1 MEGAAPPPQTPP
13 VSSPLMSSDD
23 RLDDDVPVFGPLLPQ
38 EDRLW
43 RHPSELDDT
52 EATEPRGTRWLRWQR
67 LWVVILVSGLV
78 GALAATGA
86 GVVGGRLTSH
96 SNASPVV
103 ERVVE
108 RLVDPMALPGAD
120 TRDQIVAVAER
131 VRPAIVQIKT
141 TGMASNPAD
150 HWGSGV
156 IFRDDG
162 YVVTSAHIVERAT
175 WIWAVLSDG
184 RQVTAKFRGSDPD
197 TGIAVLKLDGGP
209 YPAAVL
215 GSAADVKVG
224 QLAVAIG
231 SLVGQGGRSSVSLG
245 VVSALGRTVERRSPR
260 SALFGVIQTDAAV
273 LPGFSG
279 GALVD
284 RTGAVIGVTTV
295 ITPDDGMKKHTGDL
309 SALGFAIPIDTARS
323 VANELIATGEVAPA
337 WLGVEGSD
345 LNQAAAGQLGV
356 TGGALV
362 SRVVKDSPA
371 DKAGIRPGDVIV
383 SLDGTEV
390 ASMSTLIA
398 VLRADQVGQ
407 RVQIGYLRDGRQGKK
422 TATLAKQP

>member
-1 MEGAAPPPQTPP
+1 MGSASATTDTA
-13 VSSPLMSSDD
+13 SILPLMSSDD
-23 RLDDDVPVFGPLLPQ
+23 RLDDDVPVFRPLLPQ

-43 RHPSELDDT
+43 RHPSELDDPEIT
-52 EATEPRGTRWLRWQR
+52 DARGPRWLRWHR
-67 LWVVILVSGLV
+67 PWVIVLVSGLV

-86 GVVGGRLTSH
+86 GVVGERLTSH

-108 RLVDPMALPGAD
+108 RLVEPVAPPGAD
-120 TRDQIVAVAER
+120 VRDQIVAVSER

-141 TGMASNPAD
+141 TGVASNPID
-150 HWGSGV
+150 HSGSG
-156 IFRDDG
+156 IILRDDG
-162 YVVTSAHIVERAT
+162 YVVTSARIVERAT
-175 WIWAVLSDG
+175 RIWAVLSDG
-184 RQVTAKFRGSDPD
+184 RQVSAKLRGSDPD
-197 TGIAVLKLDGGP
+197 TDIAVVKLDGGP

-231 SLVGQGGRSSVSLG
+231 SLVGEGGHPSVSLG
-245 VVSALGRTVERRSPR
+245 VVSALGRTVERRSPH
-260 SALFGVIQTDAAV
+260 SALFGMIQTDAAV

-295 ITPDDGMKKHTGDL
+295 VAPEGGMKKHADDL
-309 SALGFAIPIDTARS
+309 SALGLAIPIDTARS
-323 VANELIATGEVAPA
+323 VANELIVTGEVAPA

-345 LNQAAAGQLGV
+345 LDQATAGQLGV

-362 SRVVKDSPA
+362 SRVVEGSPA
-371 DKAGIRPGDVIV
+371 DKAGIRPGDIIV

-390 ASMSTLIA
+390 ASMSTLVA

-407 RVQIGYLRDGRQGKK
+407 KVQIRYLRDGRQGQKM
-422 TATLAKQP
+422 ATLAKQP